1 MKFKNVVITS
11 LLSGVMMT
19 SMPIYAAKTD
29 TKDVAN
35 DFWAKKQ
42 ITWTYNKNYLSGY
55 PDGTFK
61 PQENMTNAEFIS
73 LVIRILSNDT
83 KLDVNKA
90 NEKMWYSKFLN
101 KAEELGIIS
110 SAANIDPNAKITR
123 DEAFRLLAFAYS
135 VKGNIATLD
144 QFTDKDLVKNK
155 EAVAGL
161 LEKKVVTGY
170 PDKTLRPNHLITR
183 AEVSNLV
190 YIGEEVARLSKI
202 DINKPVEKT
211 KTSEEKA
218 KANTNIYSIPVKEA
232 KKSSSSSRNYFNN
245 YFWNLSE
252 EKTNEK
258 QPKEKPSGDK
268 KEETEKEKPPVKEEN
283 EKDNKKEK
291 PPVKEEN
298 EKEKPPV
305 KEEKET
311 EKPSE
316 KTQEEKIK
324 EEINKILEDKELSEQ
339 IKNSLNKNRTSFEK
353 LFDFRTEDQKK
364 SDKFVEELTNA
375 IKDQNKSNQILQ
387 LFEKDKDIF
396 NKLIGKDEKQPEV
409 PAEDNK
415 EDKKQPETPA
425 EDNKE
430 DKKQPETPETPS
442 ENGKKTVT
450 EADIDAY
457 IVKMEKDNYILP
469 IKDRNK
475 SVTGPILE
483 RTEYK
488 DVKIRDKNG
497 NITTVRVKYL
507 TGLSEESWK
516 LVNEHRRAHGLPEVQ
531 APSRT
536 LQEAANIRAAEL
548 YYNYKTYGPSHPN
561 HFAHVRPD
569 GRDIKTSM
577 NNFGGENIL
586 HGYNYNLNDD
596 YDAAKQ
602 TFETFKNSDGHNK
615 NMLWNNPNKKPIAQE
630 RSLAIATIVSEDDPN
645 HVFQVQLFGS
655 SIWGDEN
662 HSLLNPGEN
671 IKHNDNS
678 VEPIYN
684 KDGSEEYA
692 RKKHEENKRK
702 GVRQYLETGEW
713 PEVKTKTENQVDN
726 AKEEFQKN
734 EEERKKAAEKAKE
747 ENEKKIN
754 DARKKAEEEYA
765 KKQKELAEQLAREEE
780 ENRKRIQD
788 EVGTDPSKD
797 NNKPKDNQN

>member
-1 MKFKNVVITS
+1 
-11 LLSGVMMT
+11 
-19 SMPIYAAKTD
+19 
-29 TKDVAN
+29 
-35 DFWAKKQ
+35 
-42 ITWTYNKNYLSGY
+42 
-55 PDGTFK
+55 
-61 PQENMTNAEFIS
+61 
-73 LVIRILSNDT
+73 
-83 KLDVNKA
+83 
-90 NEKMWYSKFLN
+90 
-101 KAEELGIIS
+101 
-110 SAANIDPNAKITR
+110 
-123 DEAFRLLAFAYS
+123 
-135 VKGNIATLD
+135 
-144 QFTDKDLVKNK
+144 
-155 EAVAGL
+155 
-161 LEKKVVTGY
+161 
-170 PDKTLRPNHLITR
+170 
-183 AEVSNLV
+183 
-190 YIGEEVARLSKI
+190 
-202 DINKPVEKT
+202 
-211 KTSEEKA
+211 
-218 KANTNIYSIPVKEA
+218 
-232 KKSSSSSRNYFNN
+232 
-245 YFWNLSE
+245 
-252 EKTNEK
+252 
-258 QPKEKPSGDK
+258 
-268 KEETEKEKPPVKEEN
+268 
-283 EKDNKKEK
+283 
-291 PPVKEEN
+291 
-298 EKEKPPV
+298 PPV

-457 IVKMEKDNYILP
+457 IEKMEKDNYILP

>member
-90 NEKMWYSKFLN
+90 NEKIWYSKFLT

-144 QFTDKDLVKNK
+144 EFTDKDLVKNK

-170 PDKTLRPNHLITR
+170 PDKTLRPNNLITR

-211 KTSEEKA
+211 KTTEEKP
-218 KANTNIYSIPVKEA
+218 KANVSRYSIPVKEA

-268 KEETEKEKPPVKEEN
+268 KEENEKEKPPVKEEN

-316 KTQEEKIK
+316 KTEEEKIK
-324 EEINKILEDKELSEQ
+324 DEINKILEDKELSEQ
-339 IKNSLNKNRTSFEK
+339 IKSALNKNQTAFEK
-353 LFDFRTEDQKK
+353 LFDFRTDDQKK
-364 SDKFVEELTNA
+364 TDKFIEELTNA

-387 LFEKDKDIF
+387 LLEKDKDVF
-396 NKLIGKDEKQPEV
+396 NKLIGKEEKQPEV
-409 PAEDNK
+409 PADDNK
-415 EDKKQPETPA
+415 EDKKQPEVPA

-457 IVKMEKDNYILP
+457 IAQMEKGNETLP
-469 IKDRNK
+469 IKDRNRNQ
-475 SVTGPILE
+475 TGPILE

-516 LVNEHRRAHGLPEVQ
+516 LVNEHRKAHGLPEVK

-548 YYNYKTYGPSHPN
+548 YYNYKTYGSSHPN

-586 HGYNYNLNDD
+586 HGYDFNLNDD
-596 YDAAKQ
+596 YEAARQ
-602 TFETFKNSDGHNK
+602 TFTMFKDSDGHNK